1 MAEVI
6 LRLVAGVGVVLHCG
20 FAYKELIGWGV
31 AFVNTAAPSWL
42 RGLTE
47 NEASE
52 RVTWARHLAANVAAY
67 NLALA
72 TGLAWVA
79 VAGAAVAGTLGVFMA
94 IWLLLAAVAAA
105 LTGVRLAAV
114 LQGGLGLLLWIAALA
129 I

>member
-20 FAYKELIGWGV
+20 FAYNESIGWGV
-31 AFVNTAAPSWL
+31 AFVNTAAPSWI

-52 RVTWARHLAANVAAY
+52 RVTWARHLAANV
-67 NLALA
+67 

>member
-1 MAEVI
+1 MADAI
-6 LRLVAGVGVVLHCG
+6 LRIVAGVGVVLHCL
-20 FAYKELIGWGV
+20 FAFKESIGWGV
-31 AFVNTAAPSWL
+31 AFVDKAAPSWN
-42 RGLTE
+42 RGLAPA
-47 NEASE
+47 EAIE

-79 VAGAAVAGTLGVFMA
+79 VAGATVAGTLGVFMA

-114 LQGGLGLLLWIAALA
+114 LQGGLGLLLWVAAIA

>member
-20 FAYKELIGWGV
+20 FAYKESIGWGV
-31 AFVNTAAPSWL
+31 AFVNTAAPSWI

-67 NLALA
+67 NLAL
-72 TGLAWVA
+72 
-79 VAGAAVAGTLGVFMA
+79 
-94 IWLLLAAVAAA
+94 
-105 LTGVRLAAV
+105 
-114 LQGGLGLLLWIAALA
+114 WIAALA

>member
-1 MAEVI
+1 MAELILRIVAGLGVI
-6 LRLVAGVGVVLHCG
+6 LHCI
-20 FAYKELIGWGV
+20 FAFKESIGWDV
-31 AFVNTAAPSWL
+31 AFVNKAAPSWNL
-42 RGLTE
+42 GLTL

-72 TGLAWVA
+72 AGLAWVA
-79 VAGAAVAGTLGVFMA
+79 VVGAAVAGTMGVFMA

-114 LQGGLGLLLWIAALA
+114 LQGGLGLLLFIAALA
-129 I
+129 M